1 MIAPFRSR
9 LLPISRISIGSLAFW
24 GDSLTNLF
32 RLQWDGARCVRG
44 SFHSRSAMYQIKAM
58 ALLALLPLLLICP
71 VGSLRVEQACWSLPL
86 SWWPL
91 AAVSVCWGSA
101 VFLRMHGAQR
111 ISEKQAPGLFRMV
124 RKVARQAG
132 SSVPSLYMLPDR
144 GANAFATGL
153 SGKHG
158 AIMVSTG
165 LLELLDG
172 EELAAVI
179 AHEFGHLQRGD
190 TLLMTVVATIA
201 ASLISISNF
210 FTWSKLLGNRRRKAE
225 RRDGVASDALLW
237 VLIAPLTA
245 LMIRLILSDS
255 REYLADEHS
264 ARIIGDPGPLR
275 RAVIKIDANRMRAP
289 LTSASPAT
297 AHLFICNPLSSK
309 RLARLFDTHPPV
321 SKRVERLD
329 TLARHGVAPSCIGI
343 N

>member
-1 MIAPFRSR
+1 MSVA
-9 LLPISRISIGSLAFW
+9 AFM
-24 GDSLTNLF
+24 S
-32 RLQWDGARCVRG
+32 Q
-44 SFHSRSAMYQIKAM
+44 SAMYQIKAM
-58 ALLALLPLLLICP
+58 ALLALLPLLLILSGWEFAGRTGLL
-71 VGSLRVEQACWSLPL
+71 VASLVLVAAGGGVCL
-86 SWWPL
+86 L
-91 AAVSVCWGSA
+91 AERCI
-101 VFLRMHGAQR
+101 LRMHGAQR